1 MVENNN
7 DKHQLKATVEK
18 QEDVLIEKEP
28 TK

>member
-7 DKHQLKATVEK
+7 DKHLLKATAEK